1 MAISAIADEEI
12 CAGYGSGAVLS
23 NASFAV
29 DEGRTLALLGRNG
42 VGKSTCINVIMG
54 FLSPSAGEV
63 RLFGKPVTRFA
74 PERIARR
81 GVGLVPQ
88 GRRTFRS
95 LTVHETLTFAA
106 RPGPW
111 SADRVYNEF
120 PRLKERHN
128 VGGGLLSGG
137 EQQMLAIG
145 RALTTNPRVLLLD
158 EPTEGLSP
166 LMVRELEGFL
176 VRLRGSGMTT
186 VLVEQNVKLALA
198 VADDAVVL
206 GTGRIGFRGSAEELA
221 ARQDIL
227 DSELGVS
234 EGERTAE
241 A

>member
-1 MAISAIADEEI
+1 MATEALALDSVS
-12 CAGYGSGAVLS
+12 AGYGSGSVLS

-29 DEGRTLALLGRNG
+29 GEGRTLALLGRNG
-42 VGKSTCINVIMG
+42 VGKSTCMKVIMG

-63 RLFGKPVTRFA
+63 RLFGEPITRLV
-74 PERIARR
+74 PERISRR

-95 LTVHETLTFAA
+95 LTVHESLTFAA
-106 RPGPW
+106 RPGAW
-111 SADRVYNEF
+111 TADRVYQEF
-120 PRLKERHN
+120 PRLKERRD
-128 VGGGLLSGG
+128 VGAGNLSGG

-145 RALTTNPRVLLLD
+145 RALTTNPKVLLLD

-166 LMVRELEGFL
+166 RMVDELDGFL
-176 VRLRGSGMTT
+176 RRLRGAMTT

-206 GTGRIGFRGSAEELA
+206 GTGRIGFWGAAEDLL

-227 DSELGVS
+227 ESEFSVG
-234 EGERTAE
+234 
-241 A
+241 

>member
-1 MAISAIADEEI
+1 LGASAIAVDDI

-23 NASFAV
+23 KASFAV

-54 FLSPSAGEV
+54 FLPPSAGEV
-63 RLFGKPVTRFA
+63 RLFGIPITRLT

-88 GRRTFRS
+88 GRRTFKS
-95 LTVHETLTFAA
+95 LTVEETLTFAA
-106 RPGPW
+106 RAGPW
-111 SADRVYNEF
+111 SAERVYDEF
-120 PRLKERHN
+120 PRLRERRN
-128 VGGGLLSGG
+128 IGAADLSGG

-166 LMVRELEGFL
+166 LMVEELERFL
-176 VRLRGSGMTT
+176 LRLRGSGMTT
-186 VLVEQNVKLALA
+186 ILVEQNVKLALG

-206 GTGRIGFRGSAEELA
+206 GTGRIGFRGSAQELS
-221 ARQDIL
+221 ARQDLL
-227 DSELGVS
+227 DRELGV
-234 EGERTAE
+234 G
-241 A
+241 

>member
-1 MAISAIADEEI
+1 MATSALTVEDI

-23 NASFAV
+23 NMSFAV

-54 FLSPSAGEV
+54 FLPPSAGEV
-63 RLFGKPVTRFA
+63 RLFGDPVTRLA

-88 GRRTFRS
+88 GRRTFKS
-95 LTVHETLTFAA
+95 LTVQEALTFAA
-106 RPGPW
+106 RSGPW
-111 SADRVYNEF
+111 SADRVYEEF
-120 PRLKERHN
+120 PRLKERRDLSGAH
-128 VGGGLLSGG
+128 LSGG

-145 RALTTNPRVLLLD
+145 RALTTNPKVLLLD

-176 VRLRGSGMTT
+176 RRLRGSGMTT
-186 VLVEQNVKLALA
+186 VLVEQNVKLALG

-206 GTGRIGFRGSAEELA
+206 GTGRIGFRGSAEELT

-227 DSELGVS
+227 DSELGV
-234 EGERTAE
+234 G
-241 A
+241 